1 MNGKGRKLFRSAVG
15 ILTSVMMMGAY
26 TTTAMASG
34 IGVIDAKDMLD
45 IHAEANRASA
55 VVGQVMDDGHV
66 AILAK
71 YNDWVQI
78 QAGEIAGWVPA
89 ENLVETEIS
98 NEEAVAA
105 NEQVIA
111 ERTGATASEDEFFAE
126 EEVQQDETAALQAE
140 ASEAVQNEIEEVQTA
155 EEAAR
160 LEAEAQAKAAEEA
173 ARLEAEAQAKAAEKA
188 ARLEAEAQA
197 KAAEEAARLEA
208 EAQAKAAEK
217 AARLEAEAQAK
228 AAEEAAR
235 LEAEAQAKAA
245 EKAARLEA
253 EAQAKAAAEEA
264 ARAEAEAKAAAEAQ
278 AAEEAARLAAEA
290 QAKAAAEEAARI
302 AAEAQQA
309 ALAAQAAQTAAISA
323 EELKLLANIIYCE
336 AGSESYVGKVA
347 VGNVIMNR
355 VKSASQ
361 PNTITEVVYAKGQF
375 SPVRNGSLQR
385 ALSSDKADAACYQAA
400 IEALAGAQPVGGK
413 LFFRRNNGRSGQVI
427 GHHVFY

>member
-45 IHAEANRASA
+45 IHAEANTASA
-55 VVGQVMDDGHV
+55 VIGQVMEDGHV

-140 ASEAVQNEIEEVQTA
+140 ASEAAQNEIEEVQTA

-160 LEAEAQAKAAEEA
+160 IEAEAQAKAA
-173 ARLEAEAQAKAAEKA
+173 
-188 ARLEAEAQA
+188 
-197 KAAEEAARLEA
+197 AEEAA
-208 EAQAKAAEK
+208 Q
-217 AARLEAEAQAK
+217 
-228 AAEEAAR
+228 
-235 LEAEAQAKAA
+235 
-245 EKAARLEA
+245 LEA

-264 ARAEAEAKAAAEAQ
+264 ARIEAEAQAK

-290 QAKAAAEEAARI
+290 Q
-302 AAEAQQA
+302 QA
-309 ALAAQAAQTAAISA
+309 ALAAQTAAIST

>member
-45 IHAEANRASA
+45 IHAEANTASA
-55 VVGQVMDDGHV
+55 VVGQVMEDGHV

-140 ASEAVQNEIEEVQTA
+140 ASEAAQNEIEEVQAA

-160 LEAEAQAKAAEEA
+160 IEAEAQAKAAAEEAAQLEAEAQAKAAAEEA
-173 ARLEAEAQAKAAEKA
+173 ARLEAEAQAKAA
-188 ARLEAEAQA
+188 
-197 KAAEEAARLEA
+197 AEET
-208 EAQAKAAEK
+208 
-217 AARLEAEAQAK
+217 
-228 AAEEAAR
+228 
-235 LEAEAQAKAA
+235 
-245 EKAARLEA
+245 ARLEA

-264 ARAEAEAKAAAEAQ
+264 ARIEAEAQAK

-290 QAKAAAEEAARI
+290 Q
-302 AAEAQQA
+302 QA
-309 ALAAQAAQTAAISA
+309 ALAAQTAAIST

>member
-45 IHAEANRASA
+45 IHAEANTASA
-55 VVGQVMDDGHV
+55 VIGQVMEDGHV

-140 ASEAVQNEIEEVQTA
+140 ASKAAQNEIEEVQAA

-173 ARLEAEAQAKAAEKA
+173 ARLE
-188 ARLEAEAQA
+188 
-197 KAAEEAARLEA
+197 
-208 EAQAKAAEK
+208 
-217 AARLEAEAQAK
+217 
-228 AAEEAAR
+228 
-235 LEAEAQAKAA
+235 
-245 EKAARLEA
+245 
-253 EAQAKAAAEEA
+253 
-264 ARAEAEAKAAAEAQ
+264 
-278 AAEEAARLAAEA
+278 AEA

>member
-45 IHAEANRASA
+45 IHAEANTASA
-55 VVGQVMDDGHV
+55 VVGQVMEDGHV

-140 ASEAVQNEIEEVQTA
+140 ASEAAQNEIEEVQAA

-173 ARLEAEAQAKAAEKA
+173 ARLEAEAQAKAA
-188 ARLEAEAQA
+188 
-197 KAAEEAARLEA
+197 AEEAARLEA
-208 EAQAKAAEK
+208 EAQAKAA
-217 AARLEAEAQAK
+217 A
-228 AAEEAAR
+228 EAAR
-235 LEAEAQAKAA
+235 I
-245 EKAARLEA
+245 EA

-264 ARAEAEAKAAAEAQ
+264 ARI
-278 AAEEAARLAAEA
+278 AAEA

-309 ALAAQAAQTAAISA
+309 ALAAQTAAISA

>member
-66 AILAK
+66 AILTK

-140 ASEAVQNEIEEVQTA
+140 ASEAAQNEIEEVQAA

-160 LEAEAQAKAAEEA
+160 IEAEAQAKAA
-173 ARLEAEAQAKAAEKA
+173 
-188 ARLEAEAQA
+188 
-197 KAAEEAARLEA
+197 AEEAARI
-208 EAQAKAAEK
+208 
-217 AARLEAEAQAK
+217 
-228 AAEEAAR
+228 
-235 LEAEAQAKAA
+235 
-245 EKAARLEA
+245 EA

-290 QAKAAAEEAARI
+290 QAKAAEEAARI
-302 AAEAQQA
+302 AAEAQAKA
-309 ALAAQAAQTAAISA
+309 AEEAARIAAEAQAAQTAAISA

>member
-45 IHAEANRASA
+45 IHAEANTASA
-55 VVGQVMDDGHV
+55 VIGQVMEDGHV

-111 ERTGATASEDEFFAE
+111 ERTGETASEDEFFAE

-140 ASEAVQNEIEEVQTA
+140 ASEAAQNEIEEVQ
-155 EEAAR
+155 
-160 LEAEAQAKAAEEA
+160 AAEEA
-173 ARLEAEAQAKAAEKA
+173 ARI
-188 ARLEAEAQA
+188 
-197 KAAEEAARLEA
+197 
-208 EAQAKAAEK
+208 
-217 AARLEAEAQAK
+217 
-228 AAEEAAR
+228 
-235 LEAEAQAKAA
+235 
-245 EKAARLEA
+245 EA

-264 ARAEAEAKAAAEAQ
+264 AQLEAEAQ
-278 AAEEAARLAAEA
+278 AAL
-290 QAKAAAEEAARI
+290 
-302 AAEAQQA
+302 
-309 ALAAQAAQTAAISA
+309 AAQTAAISA

>member
-45 IHAEANRASA
+45 IHAEANTASA
-55 VVGQVMDDGHV
+55 VVGQVMEDGHV
-66 AILAK
+66 AILTK

-140 ASEAVQNEIEEVQTA
+140 ASKAAQNEIEEVQAAEEAARLEAEAQAKAAAAEAAQLEAEAQALAAA

-173 ARLEAEAQAKAAEKA
+173 ARL
-188 ARLEAEAQA
+188 
-197 KAAEEAARLEA
+197 
-208 EAQAKAAEK
+208 
-217 AARLEAEAQAK
+217 
-228 AAEEAAR
+228 
-235 LEAEAQAKAA
+235 
-245 EKAARLEA
+245 
-253 EAQAKAAAEEA
+253 
-264 ARAEAEAKAAAEAQ
+264 
-278 AAEEAARLAAEA
+278 
-290 QAKAAAEEAARI
+290 

-309 ALAAQAAQTAAISA
+309 ALAAQTAAIST

>member
-1 MNGKGRKLFRSAVG
+1 MEVRMNGKGRKLFRSAVG

-45 IHAEANRASA
+45 IHAEANTASA
-55 VVGQVMDDGHV
+55 VIGQVMEDGHV

-140 ASEAVQNEIEEVQTA
+140 ASKAAQNEIEEVQAAEEAARIEAEAQAKAAAEEAAQLEAEAQAKAAAEEAARIEAEAQAKAA

-173 ARLEAEAQAKAAEKA
+173 ARLEAEAQAKAA
-188 ARLEAEAQA
+188 
-197 KAAEEAARLEA
+197 
-208 EAQAKAAEK
+208 
-217 AARLEAEAQAK
+217 
-228 AAEEAAR
+228 
-235 LEAEAQAKAA
+235 
-245 EKAARLEA
+245 
-253 EAQAKAAAEEA
+253 
-264 ARAEAEAKAAAEAQ
+264 
-278 AAEEAARLAAEA
+278 
-290 QAKAAAEEAARI
+290 AEEAARI
-302 AAEAQQA
+302 EAEAQQA

>member
-45 IHAEANRASA
+45 IHAEANTASA
-55 VVGQVMDDGHV
+55 VIGQVMEDGHV

-111 ERTGATASEDEFFAE
+111 ERTGATASEDGFFAE

-140 ASEAVQNEIEEVQTA
+140 ASEAAQNEIEEVQTA

-173 ARLEAEAQAKAAEKA
+173 ARLEAEAQ
-188 ARLEAEAQA
+188 
-197 KAAEEAARLEA
+197 
-208 EAQAKAAEK
+208 
-217 AARLEAEAQAK
+217 
-228 AAEEAAR
+228 
-235 LEAEAQAKAA
+235 
-245 EKAARLEA
+245 
-253 EAQAKAAAEEA
+253 
-264 ARAEAEAKAAAEAQ
+264 
-278 AAEEAARLAAEA
+278 
-290 QAKAAAEEAARI
+290 
-302 AAEAQQA
+302 QA
-309 ALAAQAAQTAAISA
+309 ALAAQTAAIST

>member
-45 IHAEANRASA
+45 IHAEANTASA
-55 VVGQVMDDGHV
+55 VVGQVMEDGHV

-140 ASEAVQNEIEEVQTA
+140 ASKAAQNEIEEVQ
-155 EEAAR
+155 
-160 LEAEAQAKAAEEA
+160 AAEE
-173 ARLEAEAQAKAAEKA
+173 
-188 ARLEAEAQA
+188 
-197 KAAEEAARLEA
+197 
-208 EAQAKAAEK
+208 
-217 AARLEAEAQAK
+217 
-228 AAEEAAR
+228 
-235 LEAEAQAKAA
+235 
-245 EKAARLEA
+245 AARLEA

-264 ARAEAEAKAAAEAQ
+264 AQLEAEAQAKA
-278 AAEEAARLAAEA
+278 AAEEAARLEAEAQAKAAAEETARLEAEA

-302 AAEAQQA
+302 EAEAQAKAAEEAARLAAEAQQA
-309 ALAAQAAQTAAISA
+309 ALAAQTAAIST

-336 AGSESYVGKVA
+336 AGSESYIGKVA

>member
-1 MNGKGRKLFRSAVG
+1 MEVRMNGKGRKLFRSAVG

-45 IHAEANRASA
+45 IHAEANTASA
-55 VVGQVMDDGHV
+55 VVGQVMEDGHV

-140 ASEAVQNEIEEVQTA
+140 ASKAAQNEIEEVQAAEEAARLEAEAQAKAAAEEAAQLEAEAQAKAAAEEAARLEAEAQAKAAAEEAAQLEAEAQAKAA

-173 ARLEAEAQAKAAEKA
+173 ARLEAEAQAKAA
-188 ARLEAEAQA
+188 
-197 KAAEEAARLEA
+197 AEEAARLEA
-208 EAQAKAAEK
+208 EAQ
-217 AARLEAEAQAK
+217 
-228 AAEEAAR
+228 
-235 LEAEAQAKAA
+235 
-245 EKAARLEA
+245 
-253 EAQAKAAAEEA
+253 
-264 ARAEAEAKAAAEAQ
+264 
-278 AAEEAARLAAEA
+278 
-290 QAKAAAEEAARI
+290 
-302 AAEAQQA
+302 QA
-309 ALAAQAAQTAAISA
+309 ALAAQTAAISA

>member
-1 MNGKGRKLFRSAVG
+1 MNGKGRKLFRSAVD

-45 IHAEANRASA
+45 IHAEANTASA
-55 VVGQVMDDGHV
+55 VIGQVMEDGHV

-111 ERTGATASEDEFFAE
+111 ERTGETASEDEFFAE

-140 ASEAVQNEIEEVQTA
+140 ASEAAQNEIEEVQAA

-160 LEAEAQAKAAEEA
+160 IEAEAQAKAAAEEAARIEAEAQAKAAEEA
-173 ARLEAEAQAKAAEKA
+173 AQ
-188 ARLEAEAQA
+188 
-197 KAAEEAARLEA
+197 
-208 EAQAKAAEK
+208 
-217 AARLEAEAQAK
+217 
-228 AAEEAAR
+228 
-235 LEAEAQAKAA
+235 
-245 EKAARLEA
+245 LEA

-264 ARAEAEAKAAAEAQ
+264 ARIE
-278 AAEEAARLAAEA
+278 AEA

-302 AAEAQQA
+302 EAEAQQA
-309 ALAAQAAQTAAISA
+309 ALAAQTAQTAAISA

>member
-45 IHAEANRASA
+45 IHAEANTASA
-55 VVGQVMDDGHV
+55 VVGQVMEDGHV
-66 AILAK
+66 AILTK
-71 YNDWVQI
+71 YNGWVQI

-105 NEQVIA
+105 NVQVIA

-140 ASEAVQNEIEEVQTA
+140 ASEAAQNEIEEVQAA

-160 LEAEAQAKAAEEA
+160 IEAEAQAKAA
-173 ARLEAEAQAKAAEKA
+173 
-188 ARLEAEAQA
+188 
-197 KAAEEAARLEA
+197 AEE
-208 EAQAKAAEK
+208 
-217 AARLEAEAQAK
+217 
-228 AAEEAAR
+228 
-235 LEAEAQAKAA
+235 
-245 EKAARLEA
+245 AARLEA

-264 ARAEAEAKAAAEAQ
+264 ARIEAEAQ
-278 AAEEAARLAAEA
+278 V
-290 QAKAAAEEAARI
+290 KAAAEEAARI

>member
-45 IHAEANRASA
+45 IHAEANTASA
-55 VVGQVMDDGHV
+55 VVGQVMEDGHV

-140 ASEAVQNEIEEVQTA
+140 ASEAAQNEIEEVQAAAEEAARIEAEAQAKAAAEEAVRIEAEAQAKAAA

-173 ARLEAEAQAKAAEKA
+173 AQ
-188 ARLEAEAQA
+188 LEAEAQA
-197 KAAEEAARLEA
+197 KAAEEAARL
-208 EAQAKAAEK
+208 
-217 AARLEAEAQAK
+217 
-228 AAEEAAR
+228 
-235 LEAEAQAKAA
+235 
-245 EKAARLEA
+245 
-253 EAQAKAAAEEA
+253 
-264 ARAEAEAKAAAEAQ
+264 
-278 AAEEAARLAAEA
+278 
-290 QAKAAAEEAARI
+290 

>member
-1 MNGKGRKLFRSAVG
+1 MEVRMNGKGRKLFRSAVG

-45 IHAEANRASA
+45 IHAEANTASA
-55 VVGQVMDDGHV
+55 VVGQVMEDGHV

-140 ASEAVQNEIEEVQTA
+140 ASKAAQNEIEEVQAAEEAARIEAEAQAKAAA

-160 LEAEAQAKAAEEA
+160 LEAEAQAKAAEEAARIEAEAQAKAAEEA
-173 ARLEAEAQAKAAEKA
+173 ARLEAEAQAKAAE
-188 ARLEAEAQA
+188 
-197 KAAEEAARLEA
+197 EAAQLE
-208 EAQAKAAEK
+208 
-217 AARLEAEAQAK
+217 
-228 AAEEAAR
+228 
-235 LEAEAQAKAA
+235 
-245 EKAARLEA
+245 
-253 EAQAKAAAEEA
+253 
-264 ARAEAEAKAAAEAQ
+264 
-278 AAEEAARLAAEA
+278 AEA

>member
-26 TTTAMASG
+26 ATTAMASG

-45 IHAEANRASA
+45 IHAEANTASA
-55 VVGQVMDDGHV
+55 VIGQVMEDGHV

-140 ASEAVQNEIEEVQTA
+140 ASEAAQNEIEEVQ
-155 EEAAR
+155 
-160 LEAEAQAKAAEEA
+160 AAEEA
-173 ARLEAEAQAKAAEKA
+173 ARI
-188 ARLEAEAQA
+188 
-197 KAAEEAARLEA
+197 
-208 EAQAKAAEK
+208 
-217 AARLEAEAQAK
+217 
-228 AAEEAAR
+228 
-235 LEAEAQAKAA
+235 
-245 EKAARLEA
+245 EA

-264 ARAEAEAKAAAEAQ
+264 AQ
-278 AAEEAARLAAEA
+278 LAAQA
-290 QAKAAAEEAARI
+290 QAKAAEEAARI
-302 AAEAQQA
+302 EAEAQQA

-355 VKSASQ
+355 VESASQ

>member
-45 IHAEANRASA
+45 IHAEANTASA
-55 VVGQVMDDGHV
+55 VIGQVMEDGHV

-140 ASEAVQNEIEEVQTA
+140 ASEAAQNEIEEVQ
-155 EEAAR
+155 
-160 LEAEAQAKAAEEA
+160 AAEEA
-173 ARLEAEAQAKAAEKA
+173 ARLEAEAQAKAAVEEA
-188 ARLEAEAQA
+188 ARIEAEAQA
-197 KAAEEAARLEA
+197 KAAEEAARLE
-208 EAQAKAAEK
+208 
-217 AARLEAEAQAK
+217 
-228 AAEEAAR
+228 
-235 LEAEAQAKAA
+235 
-245 EKAARLEA
+245 
-253 EAQAKAAAEEA
+253 
-264 ARAEAEAKAAAEAQ
+264 
-278 AAEEAARLAAEA
+278 AEA

>member
-45 IHAEANRASA
+45 IHAEANTASA
-55 VVGQVMDDGHV
+55 VIGQVMEDGHV

-140 ASEAVQNEIEEVQTA
+140 ASEAAQNEIEEVQAA

-160 LEAEAQAKAAEEA
+160 IEAEAQAKAAAEEAAQLEAEAQAKTAAEEAARLEAEAQAKAAAEEAAQLEAEAQAKAAEEA
-173 ARLEAEAQAKAAEKA
+173 ARLEAEAQAKAAE
-188 ARLEAEAQA
+188 
-197 KAAEEAARLEA
+197 EAAQLE
-208 EAQAKAAEK
+208 
-217 AARLEAEAQAK
+217 
-228 AAEEAAR
+228 
-235 LEAEAQAKAA
+235 
-245 EKAARLEA
+245 
-253 EAQAKAAAEEA
+253 
-264 ARAEAEAKAAAEAQ
+264 
-278 AAEEAARLAAEA
+278 
-290 QAKAAAEEAARI
+290 
-302 AAEAQQA
+302 AEAQQA

>member
-45 IHAEANRASA
+45 IHAEANTASA
-55 VVGQVMDDGHV
+55 VIGQVMEDGHV

-140 ASEAVQNEIEEVQTA
+140 ASEAAQNEIEEVQ
-155 EEAAR
+155 
-160 LEAEAQAKAAEEA
+160 AAEEA
-173 ARLEAEAQAKAAEKA
+173 ARI
-188 ARLEAEAQA
+188 
-197 KAAEEAARLEA
+197 
-208 EAQAKAAEK
+208 
-217 AARLEAEAQAK
+217 
-228 AAEEAAR
+228 
-235 LEAEAQAKAA
+235 
-245 EKAARLEA
+245 EA

-264 ARAEAEAKAAAEAQ
+264 ARIE
-278 AAEEAARLAAEA
+278 AEA
-290 QAKAAAEEAARI
+290 QAKAAAEEAARLE
-302 AAEAQQA
+302 AEAQQA
-309 ALAAQAAQTAAISA
+309 ALAAQTAAISA

-400 IEALAGAQPVGGK
+400 IEALAGAQPVGDK

>member
-45 IHAEANRASA
+45 IHAEANTASA
-55 VVGQVMDDGHV
+55 VIGQVMEDGHV

-140 ASEAVQNEIEEVQTA
+140 ASEAAQNEIEEVQTA

-160 LEAEAQAKAAEEA
+160 LEAEAQAKAA
-173 ARLEAEAQAKAAEKA
+173 
-188 ARLEAEAQA
+188 
-197 KAAEEAARLEA
+197 AEET
-208 EAQAKAAEK
+208 
-217 AARLEAEAQAK
+217 
-228 AAEEAAR
+228 
-235 LEAEAQAKAA
+235 
-245 EKAARLEA
+245 ARLEA

-264 ARAEAEAKAAAEAQ
+264 ARIEAEAQAK
-278 AAEEAARLAAEA
+278 AAEEAARL
-290 QAKAAAEEAARI
+290 

>member
-1 MNGKGRKLFRSAVG
+1 MEVRMNGKGRKLFRSAVG

-45 IHAEANRASA
+45 IHAEANTASA
-55 VVGQVMDDGHV
+55 VVGQVMEDGHV

-71 YNDWVQI
+71 YNGWVQI

-105 NEQVIA
+105 NVQVIA

-140 ASEAVQNEIEEVQTA
+140 ASEAAQNEIEEVQ
-155 EEAAR
+155 
-160 LEAEAQAKAAEEA
+160 
-173 ARLEAEAQAKAAEKA
+173 
-188 ARLEAEAQA
+188 
-197 KAAEEAARLEA
+197 
-208 EAQAKAAEK
+208 
-217 AARLEAEAQAK
+217 
-228 AAEEAAR
+228 
-235 LEAEAQAKAA
+235 
-245 EKAARLEA
+245 
-253 EAQAKAAAEEA
+253 AAEEA

-278 AAEEAARLAAEA
+278 AAEEAARAEAEAKAAAEAQAAEEAARAEAEAKAAAEAQAAAEEAARLAAEA
-290 QAKAAAEEAARI
+290 QAQAAAVEAARI

-309 ALAAQAAQTAAISA
+309 AQAAQAAAISA

-385 ALSSDKADAACYQAA
+385 ALSSDKADASCYQAA
-400 IEALAGAQPVGGK
+400 IEALAGSQPVGEK

>member
-45 IHAEANRASA
+45 IHAEANTASA
-55 VVGQVMDDGHV
+55 VIGQVMEDGHV

-140 ASEAVQNEIEEVQTA
+140 ASEAAQNEIEEVQAA

-160 LEAEAQAKAAEEA
+160 IEAEAQAKAAEEA
-173 ARLEAEAQAKAAEKA
+173 ARL
-188 ARLEAEAQA
+188 
-197 KAAEEAARLEA
+197 
-208 EAQAKAAEK
+208 
-217 AARLEAEAQAK
+217 
-228 AAEEAAR
+228 
-235 LEAEAQAKAA
+235 
-245 EKAARLEA
+245 
-253 EAQAKAAAEEA
+253 
-264 ARAEAEAKAAAEAQ
+264 
-278 AAEEAARLAAEA
+278 
-290 QAKAAAEEAARI
+290 

-309 ALAAQAAQTAAISA
+309 ALAAQTAAIST

>member
-1 MNGKGRKLFRSAVG
+1 MEVRMNGKGRKLFRSAVG

-45 IHAEANRASA
+45 IHAEANTASA
-55 VVGQVMDDGHV
+55 VIGQVMEDGHV

-140 ASEAVQNEIEEVQTA
+140 ASEAAQNEIEEVQ
-155 EEAAR
+155 
-160 LEAEAQAKAAEEA
+160 AAEEA
-173 ARLEAEAQAKAAEKA
+173 ARLEAEAQ
-188 ARLEAEAQA
+188 
-197 KAAEEAARLEA
+197 
-208 EAQAKAAEK
+208 
-217 AARLEAEAQAK
+217 
-228 AAEEAAR
+228 
-235 LEAEAQAKAA
+235 
-245 EKAARLEA
+245 
-253 EAQAKAAAEEA
+253 
-264 ARAEAEAKAAAEAQ
+264 
-278 AAEEAARLAAEA
+278 
-290 QAKAAAEEAARI
+290 
-302 AAEAQQA
+302 QA
-309 ALAAQAAQTAAISA
+309 ALAAQTAAISA

-400 IEALAGAQPVGGK
+400 IEALAGAQPVGDK

>member
-45 IHAEANRASA
+45 IHAEANTASA
-55 VVGQVMDDGHV
+55 VIGQVMEDGHV

-111 ERTGATASEDEFFAE
+111 ERTGETASEDEFFAE

-140 ASEAVQNEIEEVQTA
+140 ASEAAQNEIEEVQAA

-160 LEAEAQAKAAEEA
+160 IEAEAQAKAAAEEAARIEAEAQAKAAAEEAARIEAEAQAKAAE
-173 ARLEAEAQAKAAEKA
+173 Q
-188 ARLEAEAQA
+188 
-197 KAAEEAARLEA
+197 
-208 EAQAKAAEK
+208 
-217 AARLEAEAQAK
+217 
-228 AAEEAAR
+228 
-235 LEAEAQAKAA
+235 
-245 EKAARLEA
+245 AARLEA

-264 ARAEAEAKAAAEAQ
+264 ARIE
-278 AAEEAARLAAEA
+278 
-290 QAKAAAEEAARI
+290 
-302 AAEAQQA
+302 AEAQQA

-400 IEALAGAQPVGGK
+400 IEALAGAQPVGDK

>member
-45 IHAEANRASA
+45 IHAEANTASA
-55 VVGQVMDDGHV
+55 VIGQVMEDGHV

-140 ASEAVQNEIEEVQTA
+140 ASKAAQNEIEEVQAA

-160 LEAEAQAKAAEEA
+160 IEAEAQAKAAAEEAARIEAEAQAKAAEEAAQLAAEAQARAAAEEA
-173 ARLEAEAQAKAAEKA
+173 ARLEAEAQAK
-188 ARLEAEAQA
+188 
-197 KAAEEAARLEA
+197 
-208 EAQAKAAEK
+208 
-217 AARLEAEAQAK
+217 
-228 AAEEAAR
+228 
-235 LEAEAQAKAA
+235 
-245 EKAARLEA
+245 
-253 EAQAKAAAEEA
+253 
-264 ARAEAEAKAAAEAQ
+264 
-278 AAEEAARLAAEA
+278 
-290 QAKAAAEEAARI
+290 AAEEAARI

>member
-1 MNGKGRKLFRSAVG
+1 MEVRMNGKGRKLFRSAVG

-45 IHAEANRASA
+45 IHAEANTASA
-55 VVGQVMDDGHV
+55 VIGQVMEDGHV

-140 ASEAVQNEIEEVQTA
+140 ASEAAQNEIEEVQTAEEAARIEAEAQAKAAAEEAAQLEAEAQAKAAAEEAAQLEAEAQAKAA

-173 ARLEAEAQAKAAEKA
+173 ARLEAEAQAKAA
-188 ARLEAEAQA
+188 
-197 KAAEEAARLEA
+197 AEEAARLEA
-208 EAQAKAAEK
+208 EAQ
-217 AARLEAEAQAK
+217 
-228 AAEEAAR
+228 
-235 LEAEAQAKAA
+235 
-245 EKAARLEA
+245 
-253 EAQAKAAAEEA
+253 
-264 ARAEAEAKAAAEAQ
+264 
-278 AAEEAARLAAEA
+278 
-290 QAKAAAEEAARI
+290 
-302 AAEAQQA
+302 QA
-309 ALAAQAAQTAAISA
+309 ALAAQTAAISA

>member
-1 MNGKGRKLFRSAVG
+1 MEVRMNGKGRKLFRSAVG

-45 IHAEANRASA
+45 IHAEANRASV

-71 YNDWVQI
+71 YNGWVQI

-98 NEEAVAA
+98 NEAAVAA
-105 NEQVIA
+105 NVQVIA

-140 ASEAVQNEIEEVQTA
+140 ASEAAQNEIEEVQ
-155 EEAAR
+155 
-160 LEAEAQAKAAEEA
+160 
-173 ARLEAEAQAKAAEKA
+173 
-188 ARLEAEAQA
+188 
-197 KAAEEAARLEA
+197 
-208 EAQAKAAEK
+208 
-217 AARLEAEAQAK
+217 
-228 AAEEAAR
+228 
-235 LEAEAQAKAA
+235 
-245 EKAARLEA
+245 
-253 EAQAKAAAEEA
+253 AAEEA

-278 AAEEAARLAAEA
+278 AAEEAARAEAEAKAAAEAQAAEEAARAEAEAKAAAEAQAAAEESARIAAEA
-290 QAKAAAEEAARI
+290 QAKAAEEAARI
-302 AAEAQQA
+302 AAE
-309 ALAAQAAQTAAISA
+309 AQAAQTAAISA

-385 ALSSDKADAACYQAA
+385 ALSSDKADASCYQAA
-400 IEALAGAQPVGGK
+400 IEALAGSQPVGEK

>member
-45 IHAEANRASA
+45 IHAEANTASA
-55 VVGQVMDDGHV
+55 VIGQVMEDGHV

-140 ASEAVQNEIEEVQTA
+140 ASEAAQNEIEEVQAA

-160 LEAEAQAKAAEEA
+160 IEAEAQAKAAEEA
-173 ARLEAEAQAKAAEKA
+173 ARLEAEAQAKAA
-188 ARLEAEAQA
+188 
-197 KAAEEAARLEA
+197 AEEAARLEA
-208 EAQAKAAEK
+208 EAQ
-217 AARLEAEAQAK
+217 
-228 AAEEAAR
+228 
-235 LEAEAQAKAA
+235 
-245 EKAARLEA
+245 
-253 EAQAKAAAEEA
+253 
-264 ARAEAEAKAAAEAQ
+264 
-278 AAEEAARLAAEA
+278 
-290 QAKAAAEEAARI
+290 
-302 AAEAQQA
+302 QA
-309 ALAAQAAQTAAISA
+309 ALAAQTAAISA

>member
-45 IHAEANRASA
+45 IHAEANAASA
-55 VVGQVMDDGHV
+55 VVGQVMEDGHV

-140 ASEAVQNEIEEVQTA
+140 ASEAAQNEIEEVQTA
-155 EEAAR
+155 EEAAQ

-173 ARLEAEAQAKAAEKA
+173 ARLEAEAQAKAAE
-188 ARLEAEAQA
+188 
-197 KAAEEAARLEA
+197 
-208 EAQAKAAEK
+208 
-217 AARLEAEAQAK
+217 
-228 AAEEAAR
+228 
-235 LEAEAQAKAA
+235 
-245 EKAARLEA
+245 
-253 EAQAKAAAEEA
+253 
-264 ARAEAEAKAAAEAQ
+264 
-278 AAEEAARLAAEA
+278 
-290 QAKAAAEEAARI
+290 
-302 AAEAQQA
+302 AQQA
-309 ALAAQAAQTAAISA
+309 ALAAQAAQTAAVSA

>member
-140 ASEAVQNEIEEVQTA
+140 ASKAAQNEIEEVQ
-155 EEAAR
+155 
-160 LEAEAQAKAAEEA
+160 AAEE
-173 ARLEAEAQAKAAEKA
+173 
-188 ARLEAEAQA
+188 
-197 KAAEEAARLEA
+197 
-208 EAQAKAAEK
+208 
-217 AARLEAEAQAK
+217 
-228 AAEEAAR
+228 
-235 LEAEAQAKAA
+235 
-245 EKAARLEA
+245 AARLEA

-264 ARAEAEAKAAAEAQ
+264 ARLEVEAQAKA
-278 AAEEAARLAAEA
+278 AAEEAARLEAEAQAKAAAEEAARLEAEA

-302 AAEAQQA
+302 AAE
-309 ALAAQAAQTAAISA
+309 AQAAQTAAISA

>member
-45 IHAEANRASA
+45 IHAEANTASA
-55 VVGQVMDDGHV
+55 VVGQVMEDGHV

-140 ASEAVQNEIEEVQTA
+140 ASEAAQNEIEEVQAAEEAARIEAEAQAKAAA

-173 ARLEAEAQAKAAEKA
+173 ARI
-188 ARLEAEAQA
+188 EAEAQA
-197 KAAEEAARLEA
+197 KAAEEAAQLE
-208 EAQAKAAEK
+208 
-217 AARLEAEAQAK
+217 
-228 AAEEAAR
+228 
-235 LEAEAQAKAA
+235 
-245 EKAARLEA
+245 
-253 EAQAKAAAEEA
+253 
-264 ARAEAEAKAAAEAQ
+264 
-278 AAEEAARLAAEA
+278 AEA

-309 ALAAQAAQTAAISA
+309 ALAAQAAQTAAVSA

>member
-45 IHAEANRASA
+45 IHAEANTASA
-55 VVGQVMDDGHV
+55 VIGQVMEDGHV

-140 ASEAVQNEIEEVQTA
+140 ASEAAQNEIEEVQ
-155 EEAAR
+155 
-160 LEAEAQAKAAEEA
+160 AAEEA
-173 ARLEAEAQAKAAEKA
+173 ARI
-188 ARLEAEAQA
+188 
-197 KAAEEAARLEA
+197 
-208 EAQAKAAEK
+208 
-217 AARLEAEAQAK
+217 
-228 AAEEAAR
+228 
-235 LEAEAQAKAA
+235 
-245 EKAARLEA
+245 EA

-264 ARAEAEAKAAAEAQ
+264 AQLEAEAQAKT
-278 AAEEAARLAAEA
+278 AAEEAARLE
-290 QAKAAAEEAARI
+290 
-302 AAEAQQA
+302 AEAQQA
-309 ALAAQAAQTAAISA
+309 ALAAQTAAISA

>member
-45 IHAEANRASA
+45 IHAEANAASA
-55 VVGQVMDDGHV
+55 VVGQVMEDGHV

-140 ASEAVQNEIEEVQTA
+140 ASEAAQNEIEEVQTAEEAARIEAEAQAKAAA

-173 ARLEAEAQAKAAEKA
+173 ARLEAEAQAKAAEEA
-188 ARLEAEAQA
+188 AQLEAEAQA
-197 KAAEEAARLEA
+197 KAAEEAARLE
-208 EAQAKAAEK
+208 
-217 AARLEAEAQAK
+217 
-228 AAEEAAR
+228 
-235 LEAEAQAKAA
+235 
-245 EKAARLEA
+245 
-253 EAQAKAAAEEA
+253 
-264 ARAEAEAKAAAEAQ
+264 
-278 AAEEAARLAAEA
+278 AEA

-361 PNTITEVVYAKGQF
+361 PNTITEVVYAKRQF

>member
-45 IHAEANRASA
+45 IHAEANTASA
-55 VVGQVMDDGHV
+55 VVGQVMEDGHV

-140 ASEAVQNEIEEVQTA
+140 ASEAAQNEIEEVQAAEEAARIEAEAQAKAAA

-173 ARLEAEAQAKAAEKA
+173 ARLEAEAQAKAA
-188 ARLEAEAQA
+188 
-197 KAAEEAARLEA
+197 
-208 EAQAKAAEK
+208 
-217 AARLEAEAQAK
+217 
-228 AAEEAAR
+228 
-235 LEAEAQAKAA
+235 
-245 EKAARLEA
+245 
-253 EAQAKAAAEEA
+253 
-264 ARAEAEAKAAAEAQ
+264 
-278 AAEEAARLAAEA
+278 
-290 QAKAAAEEAARI
+290 AEEAARI
-302 AAEAQQA
+302 EAEAQQA

>member
-45 IHAEANRASA
+45 IHAEANTASA
-55 VVGQVMDDGHV
+55 VVGQVMEDGHV

-140 ASEAVQNEIEEVQTA
+140 ASETAQNEIEEVQAAEEAARIEAEAQAKAAAEEAARIEAEAQAKAAA

-160 LEAEAQAKAAEEA
+160 LAAEAQAKAAEEA
-173 ARLEAEAQAKAAEKA
+173 ARLEAEAQAKAA
-188 ARLEAEAQA
+188 
-197 KAAEEAARLEA
+197 
-208 EAQAKAAEK
+208 
-217 AARLEAEAQAK
+217 
-228 AAEEAAR
+228 
-235 LEAEAQAKAA
+235 
-245 EKAARLEA
+245 
-253 EAQAKAAAEEA
+253 
-264 ARAEAEAKAAAEAQ
+264 
-278 AAEEAARLAAEA
+278 
-290 QAKAAAEEAARI
+290 AEEAARI
-302 AAEAQQA
+302 AAEAQ
-309 ALAAQAAQTAAISA
+309 AAQTAAVSA

>member
-45 IHAEANRASA
+45 IHAEANTASA
-55 VVGQVMDDGHV
+55 VVGQVMEDGHV

-140 ASEAVQNEIEEVQTA
+140 ASEAAQNEIEEVQAAEEAARIEAEAQAKAAA

-160 LEAEAQAKAAEEA
+160 LAAEAQAKTAEEAAQLEAETQAKAAEEAARLAAEAQAKAAEEA
-173 ARLEAEAQAKAAEKA
+173 ARLEAEAQ
-188 ARLEAEAQA
+188 
-197 KAAEEAARLEA
+197 
-208 EAQAKAAEK
+208 
-217 AARLEAEAQAK
+217 
-228 AAEEAAR
+228 
-235 LEAEAQAKAA
+235 
-245 EKAARLEA
+245 
-253 EAQAKAAAEEA
+253 
-264 ARAEAEAKAAAEAQ
+264 
-278 AAEEAARLAAEA
+278 
-290 QAKAAAEEAARI
+290 
-302 AAEAQQA
+302 QA
-309 ALAAQAAQTAAISA
+309 ALAAQTAAISA

>member
-1 MNGKGRKLFRSAVG
+1 MEVRMNGKGRKLFRSAVG

-45 IHAEANRASA
+45 IHAEANTASA
-55 VVGQVMDDGHV
+55 VIGQVMEDGHV

-140 ASEAVQNEIEEVQTA
+140 ASEAAQNEIEEVQAA

-160 LEAEAQAKAAEEA
+160 IEAEAQAKAAAEEAARIEAEAQAKAAEEA
-173 ARLEAEAQAKAAEKA
+173 ARLEAEAQAKAA
-188 ARLEAEAQA
+188 
-197 KAAEEAARLEA
+197 AEEAARIE
-208 EAQAKAAEK
+208 
-217 AARLEAEAQAK
+217 
-228 AAEEAAR
+228 
-235 LEAEAQAKAA
+235 
-245 EKAARLEA
+245 
-253 EAQAKAAAEEA
+253 
-264 ARAEAEAKAAAEAQ
+264 
-278 AAEEAARLAAEA
+278 AEA

>member
-45 IHAEANRASA
+45 IHAEANTASA
-55 VVGQVMDDGHV
+55 VIGQVMEDGHV

-140 ASEAVQNEIEEVQTA
+140 ESKAAQNEIEEVQAAEEAARIEAEAQAKATAEEAARAEAEAKAAAEAQAAA

-173 ARLEAEAQAKAAEKA
+173 AQ
-188 ARLEAEAQA
+188 
-197 KAAEEAARLEA
+197 
-208 EAQAKAAEK
+208 
-217 AARLEAEAQAK
+217 
-228 AAEEAAR
+228 
-235 LEAEAQAKAA
+235 
-245 EKAARLEA
+245 LEA

-264 ARAEAEAKAAAEAQ
+264 ARIE
-278 AAEEAARLAAEA
+278 AEA

>member
-1 MNGKGRKLFRSAVG
+1 MEVRMNGKGRKLFRSAVG

-26 TTTAMASG
+26 ATTAMASG
-34 IGVIDAKDMLD
+34 IGVNDAKDMLD
-45 IHAEANRASA
+45 IHAEANTASA
-55 VVGQVMDDGHV
+55 VIGQVMEDGHV

-111 ERTGATASEDEFFAE
+111 ERTGSTASEDEFFAE

-140 ASEAVQNEIEEVQTA
+140 ASEAAQNEIEEVQ
-155 EEAAR
+155 
-160 LEAEAQAKAAEEA
+160 AAEEA
-173 ARLEAEAQAKAAEKA
+173 ARI
-188 ARLEAEAQA
+188 
-197 KAAEEAARLEA
+197 
-208 EAQAKAAEK
+208 
-217 AARLEAEAQAK
+217 
-228 AAEEAAR
+228 
-235 LEAEAQAKAA
+235 
-245 EKAARLEA
+245 EA

-264 ARAEAEAKAAAEAQ
+264 AQ
-278 AAEEAARLAAEA
+278 LAAQA
-290 QAKAAAEEAARI
+290 QAKAAEEAARI
-302 AAEAQQA
+302 EAEAQQA

>member
-45 IHAEANRASA
+45 IHAEANAASA
-55 VVGQVMDDGHV
+55 VVGQVMEDGHV

-140 ASEAVQNEIEEVQTA
+140 ASEAAQNEIEEVQ
-155 EEAAR
+155 
-160 LEAEAQAKAAEEA
+160 AAEEA
-173 ARLEAEAQAKAAEKA
+173 ARI
-188 ARLEAEAQA
+188 
-197 KAAEEAARLEA
+197 
-208 EAQAKAAEK
+208 
-217 AARLEAEAQAK
+217 
-228 AAEEAAR
+228 
-235 LEAEAQAKAA
+235 
-245 EKAARLEA
+245 EA

-264 ARAEAEAKAAAEAQ
+264 AQ
-278 AAEEAARLAAEA
+278 LAAQA
-290 QAKAAAEEAARI
+290 QAKAAEEAARI
-302 AAEAQQA
+302 EAEAQQA